1 MAPVDGVQVTP
12 INFGNFELLC
22 SLSANDVIP
31 VHKYRSNQTG
41 LTVVIAEV
49 EGPVVN
55 GYFCL
60 GIKTFTYFY
69 FTPINPSLLKTL

>member
-1 MAPVDGVQVTP
+1 MAPVDSSPARGRK
-12 INFGNFELLC
+12 GSFELVC
-22 SLSANDVIP
+22 SLKANDLVP
-31 VHKYRSNQTG
+31 VHKYKSNVTG

-60 GIKTFTYFY
+60 GK
-69 FTPINPSLLKTL
+69 